1 MNIGE
6 TLKQAREGL
15 GLSQQDVADAA
26 GIKRSTYASYENSK
40 STPNLEVLE
49 NLAMV
54 LGFNFQN
61 KKEEPESKT
70 IIKLYSSAVEYETNI
85 NDGTEHL
92 SSDERMLL
100 KYLEILDGDD
110 RKNFLEEIKTK
121 YIDAI
126 VEKLQ
131 IK

>member
-6 TLKQAREGL
+6 TLKQAREG
-15 GLSQQDVADAA
+15 
-26 GIKRSTYASYENSK
+26 
-40 STPNLEVLE
+40 
-49 NLAMV
+49 